1 MVGPQRLK
9 VLTKNLLKKKHSAK
23 KAVTR
28 VIPEVVNVLMFEQT
42 MKLWRKMGLQSR
54 GIHKNQTTELLK
66 GVDFIDFY
74 PFKINNM
81 TSNF

>member
-54 GIHKNQTTELLK
+54 GIYKNQTTELLK
-66 GVDFIDFY
+66 GLIL
-74 PFKINNM
+74 
-81 TSNF
+81 